1 MTGQSTNES
10 LFTYLNKKAEEWKK
24 QMDLSRAK
32 RPKPID
38 PYKEKLR
45 HEYNKQQGML

>member
-1 MTGQSTNES
+1 MAASPTSES
-10 LFTYLNKKAEEWKK
+10 LMNYLNRKADEWKK
-24 QMDLSRAK
+24 QMDSNKAR
-32 RPKPID
+32 RPKPVD